1 MILLTCSL
9 VWFLSILTLVRFFHK
24 YVLSSLNLVNESSGW
39 RRRNWR
45 RLYTCWHQLL
55 WRLDLVDMARTLPV
69 VGDVAGRC
77 QRSWRRRGGGRC
89 QDPWRQPLN
98 TCPSG
103 FSFLAHAYS
112 SLPLT
117 LHLQPS
123 SRRRIAPHR
132 CPGPHPRTKASARG
146 PTSAS
151 RRARRLRDTMLTHH
165 RSAILP
171 PSAPHARTIAADLC
185 LDFTAGCRARI
196 ARGNLVTK
204 LAKFS
209 SSEN

>member
-1 MILLTCSL
+1 MQ
-9 VWFLSILTLVRFFHK
+9 SITGTEDDDD
-24 YVLSSLNLVNESSGW
+24 NNNEDEPTWSK
-39 RRRNWR
+39 
-45 RLYTCWHQLL
+45 
-55 WRLDLVDMARTLPV
+55 TLPV

-89 QDPWRQPLN
+89 QDSWRQPLN

-196 ARGNLVTK
+196 ARGFTNLLCRGGVIEIFY
-204 LAKFS
+204 LLLCACL
-209 SSEN
+209 